1 MGVAAGD
8 VDPTR
13 DARYQ
18 QSIDQASYTDRD
30 FATAT
35 VTEQR
40 SFEYDGSGFV
50 DIDDCSNITAVTY
63 SISGYDTL
71 IPTFEWRGEPYG
83 GAVFTYL
90 VVPNWGPRFSPEMG
104 FTSNIDVLYREGR
117 FTGLGPTVKVDA
129 TWGWTDVPDD
139 VKRPSSGRPPR
150 WRTSPEPYALSPSR
164 TTRTRATRGPDGGCR
179 RSPAAPRTCSRRTCA
194 SRWARHGRR
203 GRLEPRHCARLV
215 RLVHR
220 RVRCCRRGNDAQT
233 WPRTARQL
241 SRDPRAEGHQ
251 GRPQD
256 PHLADAIT
264 HTSTET
270 SAQWEAT
277 RATRS
282 RRRRAARAPRDHRLG
297 QLLLGEG
304 GPRLGAWPEP
314 HRPSRQP
321 GAPVPAAG
329 LRDHHGPLDGVR
341 STVLPEVVDG
351 CS

>member
-1 MGVAAGD
+1 MATDLITLAEFKTAMGVAAGD

-18 QSIDQASYTDRD
+18 QSIDQASTAVSTYTDRD

-117 FTGLGPTVKVDA
+117 FTGLGPTVKVDG

-139 VKRPSSGRPPR
+139 VKRAVIWTAVSMADN
-150 WRTSPEPYALSPSR
+150 PEPYISESIADYSHTSE
-164 TTRTRATRGPDGGCR
+164 ARGL
-179 RSPAAPRTCSRRTCA
+179 T
-194 SRWARHGRR
+194 
-203 GRLEPRHCARLV
+203 E
-215 RLVHR
+215 
-220 RVRCCRRGNDAQT
+220 
-233 WPRTARQL
+233 
-241 SRDPRAEGHQ
+241 
-251 GRPQD
+251 
-256 PHLADAIT
+256 DAIPG
-264 HTSTET
+264 
-270 SAQWEAT
+270 
-277 RATRS
+277 RAKDLL
-282 RRRRAARAPRDHRLG
+282 APYMRMKVG
-297 QLLLGEG
+297 
-304 GPRLGAWPEP
+304 
-314 HRPSRQP
+314 
-321 GAPVPAAG
+321 
-329 LRDHHGPLDGVR
+329 
-341 STVLPEVVDG
+341 
-351 CS
+351 